1 MAQIR
6 LRGIS
11 LAFGPDKLLDDAE
24 LVIDQ
29 GERIAVL
36 GRNGQGK
43 STLLKVLHGEIEPDE
58 GERVIS
64 DGVKIARLQ
73 QEVPGGNDDRSIF
86 NVVASGLGEHA
97 AEALKQLDTD
107 GYTDIEL
114 EGTDIWRA
122 TADIQSVISR
132 LQLQPEL
139 KVSELSGGQKR
150 RVMLAKALVA
160 QPNVLLMDEPTNHCL
175 LYTSDAADE

>member
-24 LVIDQ
+24 LVINQ
-29 GERIAVL
+29 GERVAVL

-73 QEVPGGNDDRSIF
+73 QEVPSGSDDRSIF
-86 NVVASGLGEHA
+86 EVVASGLGEHA
-97 AEALKQLDTD
+97 GEALKQLDTE
-107 GYTDIEL
+107 GYTEIEL

-122 TADIQSVISR
+122 TADI
-132 LQLQPEL
+132 P
-139 KVSELSGGQKR
+139 VSYTHLT
-150 RVMLAKALVA
+150 L
-160 QPNVLLMDEPTNHCL
+160 PTTP
-175 LYTSDAADE
+175 YV

>member
-64 DGVKIARLQ
+64 DGVRIARLQ
-73 QEVPGGNDDRSIF
+73 QEVPGGDDDRSIF
-86 NVVASGLGEHA
+86 NVVASGLSLIH
-97 AEALKQLDTD
+97 
-107 GYTDIEL
+107 I
-114 EGTDIWRA
+114 
-122 TADIQSVISR
+122 
-132 LQLQPEL
+132 
-139 KVSELSGGQKR
+139 
-150 RVMLAKALVA
+150 
-160 QPNVLLMDEPTNHCL
+160 
-175 LYTSDAADE
+175 